1 MPTRI
6 TWRPCCNGGE
16 MQEKGTLF
24 LTVFYIIVMLIG
36 VVIAVKVML
45 TSK

>member
-1 MPTRI
+1 
-6 TWRPCCNGGE
+6 